1 MLTYMNVR
9 RTTLILPATLNAALR
24 QEAARRGLTVSALT
38 REAIAAH
45 LGLPVDTP
53 EGTEVDGASPT
64 SPRRRLASTGAGASG
79 RSDISERI
87 EEILREDF
95 GRDR

>member
-1 MLTYMNVR
+1 MLTYMDVR
-9 RTTLILPATLNAALR
+9 RTTLILPAALDAALR

-38 REAIAAH
+38 REAIATH
-45 LGLPVDTP
+45 LGLPTVEP
-53 EGTEVDGASPT
+53 GERGADGVAAAP
-64 SPRRRLASTGAGASG
+64 PRRRLSSTGAGASG

>member
-1 MLTYMNVR
+1 MLTYMDVR
-9 RTTLILPATLNAALR
+9 RTTLILPAALDAALR

-45 LGLPVDTP
+45 LGLPTP
-53 EGTEVDGASPT
+53 GSGEAGADGTSAAP
-64 SPRRRLASTGAGASG
+64 PRRRLSFTGAGSSG

>member
-1 MLTYMNVR
+1 MLAYMDVR
-9 RTTLILPATLNAALR
+9 RTTLILPEALDAALR
-24 QEAARRGLTVSALT
+24 QEAARRGMTVSAFT

-45 LGLPVDTP
+45 LGIAAPDP
-53 EGTEVDGASPT
+53 EGAEGDT
-64 SPRRRLASTGAGASG
+64 SRPRRRLSFTGAGASD

-87 EEILREDF
+87 EEFLREDF

>member
-1 MLTYMNVR
+1 MLTYMEVR
-9 RTTLILPATLNAALR
+9 RTTLILPAALDAALR

-45 LGLPVDTP
+45 LSLPAAGSGRTGP
-53 EGTEVDGASPT
+53 DGSPPAP
-64 SPRRRLASTGAGASG
+64 PRRRLSSTGAGASG

>member
-1 MLTYMNVR
+1 MLTYMDAR
-9 RTTLILPATLNAALR
+9 RTTLILPAALDAALR

-38 REAIAAH
+38 REAIATH
-45 LGLPVDTP
+45 LGLPATGEAGPDDDAP
-53 EGTEVDGASPT
+53 AP
-64 SPRRRLASTGAGASG
+64 PRRRLSFTGVGSSG

>member
-9 RTTLILPATLNAALR
+9 RTTLILPEALDAALR
-24 QEAARRGLTVSALT
+24 QEAARRGITVSALT
-38 REAIAAH
+38 REAIATH
-45 LGLPVDTP
+45 LDLPGERTATP
-53 EGTEVDGASPT
+53 VEDADAAP
-64 SPRRRLASTGAGASG
+64 PRRRLSFTGAGASS